1 LLAPA
6 QLTINSHI
14 RMSTD
19 RIIAIAL
26 IFSVVMH
33 IAGAGLAA
41 LVFSASRTASQ
52 SAPLQTFWVT
62 VEQIESK
69 YSDITETGNET
80 GPSEQPERD
89 TRAEPEKKAVPE
101 TVNKKKAVT
110 RLKPQN
116 KPVARPKPKTK
127 KKTGKPIQRQK
138 RIASS
143 PNQAEV
149 KTAAASVL
157 AESQKIDYYSLLQ
170 AHIESRKYYPRRA
183 RKLGIE
189 GDVEVSFVLLQN
201 GEVSDISSTGGHRM
215 LNQAAIKSIRQ
226 AMPLPAPPATL
237 NLPLVVTFSMQYNLT
252 R

>member
-1 LLAPA
+1 MAAA
-6 QLTINSHI
+6 QLTINSHM

-52 SAPLQTFWVT
+52 SAPLQTFQVT

-69 YSDITETGNET
+69 YSVITETGNET
-80 GPSEQPERD
+80 DPAEQPETD
-89 TRAEPEKKAVPE
+89 TRAEPEKKAVPQ

-110 RLKPQN
+110 RSKPQN
-116 KPVARPKPKTK
+116 KPVARLKPKTK
-127 KKTGKPIQRQK
+127 KTSKPIQREK

-149 KTAAASVL
+149 KTAAASAL
-157 AESQKIDYYSLLQ
+157 KELQKIDYYSLLQ

-189 GDVEVSFVLLQN
+189 GDVEVSFVLLAN
-201 GEVSDISSTGGHRM
+201 GEASDISSTGGHRL
-215 LNQAAIKSIRQ
+215 LNQAAIKSIRE

>member
-1 LLAPA
+1 MAAA
-6 QLTINSHI
+6 QLTINSHM

-52 SAPLQTFWVT
+52 SAPLQTFQVT

-69 YSDITETGNET
+69 FSDITETGNET
-80 GPSEQPERD
+80 VPAEQPERD
-89 TRAEPEKKAVPE
+89 TRTKPEKKAAPQ
-101 TVNKKKAVT
+101 TANKKKAVS
-110 RLKPQN
+110 RSKPQN
-116 KPVARPKPKTK
+116 KPVARPKPKK
-127 KKTGKPIQRQK
+127 KKTSKPIQRQK

-149 KTAAASVL
+149 KTAASSVL

-170 AHIESRKYYPRRA
+170 AHIESHKYYPRRA

-189 GDVEVSFVLLQN
+189 GDVEVSFVLLAN
-201 GEVSDISSTGGHRM
+201 GEASDISSTGGHRL
-215 LNQAAIKSIRQ
+215 LNQAAIKSIRE

-237 NLPLVVTFSMQYNLT
+237 NLPLVVTFSMHYNLT